1 MLPGYTLRLLLQGLT
16 LSLLGPVCKAV
27 SLGLTVAAVPVES
40 DGGRTV
46 GNLCTNTHTQCSHSH
61 RFENDLRIMYI
72 CLGFNLFSRVFLTNR
87 TISGARL

>member
-16 LSLLGPVCKAV
+16 LSLLGPACEAA

-61 RFENDLRIMYI
+61 RLENDHRNPTS
-72 CLGFNLFSRVFLTNR
+72 CLF
-87 TISGARL
+87 I